1 MLVVFRDQPLQYHR
15 ELLNLLCCFLKLLGA
30 VFDIGLRSMHINLPS
45 YNLLSDFGVLQVSK
59 FGYGGSQQLMFVLGG
74 RAERGRQFGG
84 LKFGGAY

>member
-1 MLVVFRDQPLQYHR
+1 
-15 ELLNLLCCFLKLLGA
+15 
-30 VFDIGLRSMHINLPS
+30 MHINLPS

-59 FGYGGSQQLMFVLGG
+59 FGYGGSQLMFVLGG